1 MTTEP
6 SRLAQLPGFDTAP
19 DVYETP
25 DIDDSTTTAS
35 TQQTSPRAP
44 SEHSYTSEEEK
55 DDDEEDGPTRV
66 STRRLYPQ
74 AARDRFRTQSRG
86 VDAKG
91 VDLSDRVDGKRKG
104 YKLKKGVHGED
115 EDEGLEARIARLR
128 REVEEC
134 RALAEA
140 EKQGE
145 TEDEDEEVEGEGVVE
160 DVDALSKLLA
170 GVEVPT
176 VRKGRKRRGSIFHDA
191 PTTAPVQHEEAADL
205 TDEQTLTRISA
216 FDNRLSAL
224 ETALGISSV
233 LETTDSLFT
242 PLLPSLALLD
252 NQLSALTSA
261 TSLSALEAASSRIN
275 KLKSEAQQLYHL
287 QLQPTPSSDN
297 NDPTA
302 ENNDEESQTPA
313 LLSPE
318 DMKKL
323 QHLYTLLPNLQALS
337 PTVPA
342 LITRLRSLRTL
353 HTTAATASQDLDS
366 LEQRQNEL
374 DRELKMWREGLGKVE
389 EAVQKADMA
398 NGKNGATVEEWV
410 KDLERRM
417 KALGR

>member
-44 SEHSYTSEEEK
+44 SEHSETSEEEQE
-55 DDDEEDGPTRV
+55 DDDGPPRV

-74 AARDRFRTQSRG
+74 AARDRFRNQSRG

-104 YKLKKGVHGED
+104 YKLKKGVSGEEED
-115 EDEGLEARIARLR
+115 ESLEARIARLR

-145 TEDEDEEVEGEGVVE
+145 TEDEDEEVDGEGALD

-170 GVEVPT
+170 GVEPAI
-176 VRKGRKRRGSIFHDA
+176 RKGHKRKGSIFHDA
-191 PTTAPVQHEEAADL
+191 PTTAPLPHEDAADL
-205 TDEQTLTRISA
+205 TDPQTLTRISA
-216 FDNRLSAL
+216 FDTRLAAL

-233 LETTDSLFT
+233 LENAESLST
-242 PLLPSLALLD
+242 PLLPTLTLLD
-252 NQLSALTSA
+252 NQLAALTSA
-261 TSLSALEAASSRIN
+261 TSLSALEATSSRIN
-275 KLKSEAQQLYHL
+275 KLKAEAQQLQTL
-287 QLQPTPSSDN
+287 QLQPTETSDE
-297 NDPTA
+297 DTEPPT
-302 ENNDEESQTPA
+302 P
-313 LLSPE
+313 LSP
-318 DMKKL
+318 DDLKKL
-323 QHLYTLLPNLQALS
+323 QTLYTLLPNLQALS

-366 LEQRQNEL
+366 LEQRQNEM
-374 DRELKMWREGLGKVE
+374 DRELKMWREGLEKVE
-389 EAVQKADMA
+389 EAVRNADLA
-398 NGKNGATVEEWV
+398 NGKNGGMVEGWV
-410 KDLERRM
+410 KELEGRM